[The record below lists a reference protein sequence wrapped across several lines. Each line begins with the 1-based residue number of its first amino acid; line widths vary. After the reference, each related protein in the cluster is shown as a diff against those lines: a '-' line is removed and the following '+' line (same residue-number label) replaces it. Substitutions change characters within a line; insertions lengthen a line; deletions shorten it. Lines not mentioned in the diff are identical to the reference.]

1 MKRLA
6 LLVGIATVANPAYAQ
21 NLGLPPNFGEVTLQG
36 GFAPDPN
43 TVAIIAGGPIDASQ
57 GEAGGSDCHGMIA
70 EAPDYRLNFT
80 PGGLPLNIFAES
92 AGDVTLVVN
101 LPDGSWACNDDTHG
115 FNPALTFENPMAGQ
129 YDIWV
134 GLLGGDS
141 AALLN
146 FSEIMTTTGVEMV
159 ADGGGESGDGS
170 GLDLSADPTFGTLN
184 LTAGFTPDPQVVE
197 LMSGGDNNISA
208 VASGCVGWAASAPD
222 VRLNYEAGGFPL
234 AFLAT
239 GEGDVALA
247 VNLPDGSWVC
257 DDDSG
262 GDLDPLVVLS
272 SPQSG
277 QYDIFVTTVS
287 ESPENLPAVLA
298 ITETIPAN

>member
-6 LLVGIATVANPAYAQ
+6 LLVGIAAVASPAYAQ
-21 NLGLPPNFGEVTLQG
+21 NAGLPPSFGEITLVG
-36 GFAPDPN
+36 GFTPDPS
-43 TVAIIAGGPIDASQ
+43 TVGIIAGGPIDVSQ
-57 GEAGGSDCHGMIA
+57 GETGAAGCLGMIA

-80 PGGLPLNIFAES
+80 PGGLPLNIFVES
-92 AGDVTLVVN
+92 AGDLTLVVN
-101 LPDGSWACNDDTHG
+101 LPDGSWACNDDAHG
-115 FNPALTFENPMAGQ
+115 FNPALTFENPMEGQ

-134 GLLGGDS
+134 GLIDGDS
-141 AALLN
+141 AAGLS
-146 FSEIMTTTGVEMV
+146 FSEIMTTTGADVV
-159 ADGGGESGDGS
+159 DNGDGDSDGGSGV
-170 GLDLSADPTFGTLN
+170 DLSAEPTFGTLN
-184 LTAGFTPDPQVVE
+184 LAAGFTPDPQMVE
-197 LMSGGDNNISA
+197 LLSGGGNDIST

-222 VRLNYEAGGFPL
+222 VRLNYEAGDLPL

-277 QYDIFVTTVS
+277 QYDIFVTTVGAT
-287 ESPENLPAVLA
+287 PENLPAVLA
-298 ITETIPAN
+298 ITETIPGN